1 MPVLLYSEYDNWL
14 GACRGAPDC
23 LPTVYFLEEYEVS
36 GQEELE
42 QVEYSLAPDFARI
55 THANG
60 EVLMDVQRDL
70 LAHYSSESKEW
81 RLHSL
86 QGFESQIDSTTGIL
100 LDRLAALRGERG
112 LPVFEPSGEGPRVAN
127 VETTRYHLYVETET
141 LPGAMEEVEE
151 EIWVASTELLAWS
164 ETYPTY
170 ERIVRLYD
178 QMWRDVPIERPEG
191 VVVHTTM
198 RRRPLKRT
206 RKSGDDW
213 EVEKATIVSVEYR
226 CMPAY
231 YFQLPPEAEAQAG
244 KIELLNSD

>member
-1 MPVLLYSEYDNWL
+1 VPVLLYSEYDNWL
-14 GACRGAPDC
+14 GSCRGAPDC

-36 GQEELE
+36 GQEKLE
-42 QVEYSLAPDFARI
+42 EVEYSLAPDFARI

-86 QGFESQIDSTTGIL
+86 QEFESQIDSTTALL
-100 LDRLAALRGERG
+100 LDRLAELRGAQG
-112 LPVFEPSGEGPRVAN
+112 LPVFERLGEGPRVAN
-127 VETTRYHLYVETET
+127 VETTRYHLYVETES
-141 LPGAMEEVEE
+141 LPGTMEEVEE

-178 QMWRDVPIERPEG
+178 QLWRDVPIERPEG

-206 RKSGDDW
+206 RRSGDDW

-231 YFQLPPEAEAQAG
+231 YFQLPPEAEAQAW
-244 KIELLNSD
+244 KIELRQSD